1 MSKAAKALRILIADD
16 HELVRQGIRGI
27 LKAHRGW
34 KIVGEA
40 VDGEAAI
47 QKARTLRPDIVILDI
62 TMPMDGLEATRQ
74 IVHTMP
80 DTKVLVLSMHE
91 SDQMVRRA
99 LESGAQGY
107 VLKSD
112 LAAHLVKAVVEL
124 SHGRSFLTPKV
135 SEIVLRGF
143 LKVEKEPARFQR
155 ADIRPSPREIEIIH
169 LLAEGRGN
177 KEVASLLG
185 ITVRTVETHR
195 ANILHKLGLSS
206 LRELIQYAIRNEIA
220 TKPES

>member
-91 SDQMVRRA
+91 SDQLVRRA

-107 VLKSD
+107 V
-112 LAAHLVKAVVEL
+112 
-124 SHGRSFLTPKV
+124 
-135 SEIVLRGF
+135 
-143 LKVEKEPARFQR
+143 
-155 ADIRPSPREIEIIH
+155 
-169 LLAEGRGN
+169 
-177 KEVASLLG
+177 
-185 ITVRTVETHR
+185 
-195 ANILHKLGLSS
+195 
-206 LRELIQYAIRNEIA
+206 
-220 TKPES
+220 